1 MSAVVIESANGRSVP
16 DEMSLLLREYTDRLQ
31 SLVDHAV
38 AFRENSALAGANV
51 RTTDFDSVLG
61 MRVGQIRRQ
70 IPLAEDVVRTVS
82 QYVYHGKMDE
92 TTRLLLELRLR
103 ELESTL
109 NYSQEFA
116 DNLASMF
123 EGA

>member
-1 MSAVVIESANGRSVP
+1 MSAVVIEPANGRSVP

-116 DNLASMF
+116 DNLASML
-123 EGA
+123 EGT